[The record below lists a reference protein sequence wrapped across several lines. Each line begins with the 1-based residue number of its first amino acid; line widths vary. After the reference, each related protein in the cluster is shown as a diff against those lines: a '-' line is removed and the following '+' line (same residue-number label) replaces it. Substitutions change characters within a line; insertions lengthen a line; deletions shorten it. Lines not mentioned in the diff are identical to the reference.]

1 MLDLTQIIS
10 VNLILFSVIDFF
22 GSVSIIIHL
31 KRKVEYLQPEK
42 ATLVVRI
49 LMILFLIF
57 RTNIFEPIWC
67 RC

>member
-10 VNLILFSVIDFF
+10 VNLILFSVIDFI

-42 ATLVVRI
+42 ATLVAGI

-57 RTNIFEPIWC
+57 KTNIFEPIWC